1 MLLKDKHSPKT
12 LKEFII
18 NKSKAERLF
27 KYSKCNAN
35 MNFIFSG
42 ISGSG
47 KFTLAKSYLAEM
59 FGLDIYKTKKIS
71 ERRNEQRSLINKD
84 IEIRVINDKQ
94 QVTAHCCNMRKSDV
108 RFIKTIL
115 L

>member
-1 MLLKDKHSPKT
+1 MLLKDKHTPKT

-71 ERRNEQRSLINKD
+71 VKVKTKE
-84 IEIRVINDKQ
+84 IEILQSKYHYEINL
-94 QVTAHCCNMRKSDV
+94 NSY
-108 RFIKTIL
+108 FLEIYIIW
-115 L
+115 